1 MNIDDLEAFL
11 SVAKEQSFSRASKS
25 LFITQPA
32 VSKRV
37 AALENEVGLSL
48 FNRIKRQVS
57 LTEAGKQLLPKA
69 QELVDQAVD
78 LKRFASSLSDSVE
91 GRLAFAISHHIGL
104 YRLPPVLQGFSKR
117 YPNVQLAISF
127 NESEQACQSVERGD
141 IEFAVITIPK
151 ELPKDLTSFV
161 VWQEE
166 LRIVCNAEHPLAR
179 SNNVNLE
186 GLSAYPCVMPTPETE
201 TFQVMERAFNSA
213 GLVFSVQMATNNLE
227 SLKMLAATGIGWAL
241 LPESM
246 IDGDLKIVEV
256 NVQFERYLGIVRHQ
270 KRSQSNAAKAMQEL
284 ILAEVKD

>member
-1 MNIDDLEAFL
+1 
-11 SVAKEQSFSRASKS
+11 
-25 LFITQPA
+25 
-32 VSKRV
+32 
-37 AALENEVGLSL
+37 LENEVGLSL

-69 QELVDQAVD
+69 QALVDQAVD

-104 YRLPPVLQGFSKR
+104 YRLPPVLEGFSKR

-179 SNNVNLE
+179 SKNVNLAK
-186 GLSAYPCVMPTPETE
+186 LSAYPCVMPTPETE
-201 TFQVMERAFNSA
+201 TFQIMQRAFEDKALSI
-213 GLVFSVQMATNNLE
+213 SVQMTTNNLE
-227 SLKMLAATGIGWAL
+227 SLKMLASTGIGWTL
-241 LPESM
+241 LPETM
-246 IDGDLKIVEV
+246 IDPELVVLEVDASFRRDLGLVM
-256 NVQFERYLGIVRHQ
+256 HH
-270 KRSQSNAAKAMQEL
+270 KRSHSNAAKAMQKMV
-284 ILAEVKD
+284 LAEVKG